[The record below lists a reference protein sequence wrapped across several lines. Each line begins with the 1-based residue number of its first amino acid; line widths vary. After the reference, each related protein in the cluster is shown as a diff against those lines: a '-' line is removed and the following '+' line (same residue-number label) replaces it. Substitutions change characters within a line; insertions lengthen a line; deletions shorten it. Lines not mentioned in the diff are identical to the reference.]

1 MHEHLNACQRL
12 YVVGGRNACQRL
24 CVVGGRAVIQCRRF
38 SVLLPSREKRSL
50 IVLIC
55 FFESE
60 Y

>member
-1 MHEHLNACQRL
+1 MHEHLNACQRPC
-12 YVVGGRNACQRL
+12 VVGGRNACHRL
-24 CVVGGRAVIQCRRF
+24 MSLTGERSLNVDV
-38 SVLLPSREKRSL
+38 SLYLLPSREERSV